1 MKVRADS
8 LSHTADIF
16 GATRSAAAV
25 VHSCFFSE
33 KKMENFF
40 TGALMTNHLLLA
52 TPTEFMHGNK

>member
-40 TGALMTNHLLLA
+40 YRGINDEPPSSRDTD
-52 TPTEFMHGNK
+52 